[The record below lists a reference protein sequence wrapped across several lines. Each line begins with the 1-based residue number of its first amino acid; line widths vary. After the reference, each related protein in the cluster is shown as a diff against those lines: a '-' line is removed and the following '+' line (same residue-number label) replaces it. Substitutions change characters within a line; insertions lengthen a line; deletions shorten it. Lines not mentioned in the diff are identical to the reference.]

1 MKLKPI
7 RDYVILR
14 ILSSKERTR
23 GKIIIPATVRSLDT
37 NQIDGIVVA
46 IGDGRRLKNGEKLTI
61 TGVDYGDKVLVH
73 KWAGTKFWV
82 DNNLYMRVHVKEIFC
97 VFED

>member
-1 MKLKPI
+1 MKLRPI

-14 ILSSKERTR
+14 ILSAKERTR
-23 GKIIIPATVRSLDT
+23 GKIIIPATVKSLDT

-46 IGDGRRLKNGEKLTI
+46 IGDGKTLKTGEKLPI
-61 TGVDYGDKVLVH
+61 TSVDYGDKVLVH

-82 DNNLYMRVHVKEIFC
+82 DNNLYMKVHVKEIFC
-97 VFED
+97 VFQG